1 MTTIERLEYIREL
14 KLLKNIHEVHPNR
27 LLQFD
32 LTEKRLLQFDLT
44 EKITQCKNK
53 RHADFSM
60 SFI

>member
-32 LTEKRLLQFDLT
+32 LTEK
-44 EKITQCKNK
+44 ITQCKNK